1 MVASNSE
8 RVILLVQVPPTED
21 FNSLE
26 HFKTCSHLKSFRTSE
41 NFVGSFASISLKTNM
56 FLMNLYYNQKHL
68 LLHNSVK
75 IEYCKK
81 LKRIQY
87 RNFRHFLR
95 GFKNR
100 LNFPTWWIGPYTH
113 GKVVHNFFLKAK
125 NIICAFACYIWI
137 LKIFIFQL

>member
-56 FLMNLYYNQKHL
+56 FLMNIYYNQRCTG
-68 LLHNSVK
+68 SMA
-75 IEYCKK
+75 IF
-81 LKRIQY
+81 
-87 RNFRHFLR
+87 FRQPSDFA
-95 GFKNR
+95 
-100 LNFPTWWIGPYTH
+100 
-113 GKVVHNFFLKAK
+113 VFFLTK
-125 NIICAFACYIWI
+125 
-137 LKIFIFQL
+137 

>member
-56 FLMNLYYNQKHL
+56 FLMKMG
-68 LLHNSVK
+68 SD
-75 IEYCKK
+75 
-81 LKRIQY
+81 
-87 RNFRHFLR
+87 LR
-95 GFKNR
+95 WF
-100 LNFPTWWIGPYTH
+100 
-113 GKVVHNFFLKAK
+113 
-125 NIICAFACYIWI
+125 
-137 LKIFIFQL
+137 

>member
-56 FLMNLYYNQKHL
+56 FLMNIYYNQKHL

-75 IEYCKK
+75 IEYCKN

-87 RNFRHFLR
+87 RNF
-95 GFKNR
+95 GSMA
-100 LNFPTWWIGPYTH
+100 I
-113 GKVVHNFFLKAK
+113 FFRQPSD
-125 NIICAFACYIWI
+125 FAV
-137 LKIFIFQL
+137 FFSD